1 MGSPGMSDVPL
12 VRTEEG
18 GPWGQL
24 WSLVYEE
31 IDEDGKLIHKDL
43 NEDGVIDP
51 NDRAVVGNGLPDAE
65 FGWANVFR
73 FRNFDLN
80 LTFRSVLGHDLN
92 NTFRAFYEVPRMIG
106 SYNLPATATDR
117 RNPDTGVLLENS
129 SGVLS
134 DYHIEDASFI
144 TLDNASLGYTFDLSS
159 GSVFSNIRIYLAGN
173 NLFYITGYEG
183 VDPNPRYTDAGSDG
197 TDTPNPLIPGIDRR
211 NTWYRTRSVSLGVN
225 LGF

>member
-1 MGSPGMSDVPL
+1 MSDVPL

-18 GPWGQL
+18 APWGQL

-31 IDEDGKLIHKDL
+31 IDESGNLILKDV
-43 NEDGVIDP
+43 NEDGTVDP
-51 NDRAVVGNGLPDAE
+51 NDRQVVGNGLPDAE

-92 NTFRAFYEVPRMIG
+92 NTFRAFYEVPMMIG
-106 SYNLPATATDR
+106 SYNLPITATDQ
-117 RNPDTGVLLENS
+117 RNPDTGVLLNNS

-134 DYHIEDASFI
+134 SHHIEDASFI